1 MKITAI
7 LYLLIFLFTILL
19 IQPLFSFDSF
29 DAAKVDA
36 AKEGMKEGMDDCLV
50 GTLSDI
56 KSQLTE
62 LQKQVSDNSEELKD
76 LKKMKEPSEETPA
89 LPPPSKEDQE
99 AYNQSSE
106 MIDLINSD

>member
-19 IQPLFSFDSF
+19 IQPLFDSF
-29 DAAKVDA
+29 AKEGMEEGME
-36 AKEGMKEGMDDCLV
+36 EGMKEGMDDCLV

-62 LQKQVSDNSEELKD
+62 LQKQVSDNSEELKE
-76 LKKMKEPSEETPA
+76 LKKMKEPEETVLA
-89 LPPPSKEDQE
+89 PPSKEDQE
-99 AYNQSSE
+99 TYNQSSE
-106 MIDLINSD
+106 MLDLINSD